1 MFDRPNGTAEAGKTT
16 ICCLSNATSLDITG
30 MQVSHVELA
39 LILSFYR
46 STPLVYRSFNAALS

>member
-16 ICCLSNATSLDITG
+16 ICCLPNATSLDITG

-39 LILSFYR
+39 LIL
-46 STPLVYRSFNAALS
+46 